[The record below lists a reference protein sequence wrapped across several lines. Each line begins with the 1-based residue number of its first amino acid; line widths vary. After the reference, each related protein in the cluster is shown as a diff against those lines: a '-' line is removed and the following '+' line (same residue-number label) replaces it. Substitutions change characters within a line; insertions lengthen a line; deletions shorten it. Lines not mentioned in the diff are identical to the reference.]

1 MIVKTVVRRLF
12 AVLWLVSCAAFG
24 DAARPFITLASTT
37 STQNSGLYDALLPA
51 FTAVSGIDVRVVAVG
66 TGKAIKLAENG
77 DADVLLVHH
86 RESEDRFVREGFGI
100 VRYDLMYNYF
110 VLAGPAPDPAG
121 VDGLD
126 SITAALARIADTRS
140 LFVSRGD
147 ESGTHRKE
155 RQLWKGTGLLP
166 DSAVVDWYRETGS
179 GMGATLNVASAI
191 NAYALTDRATW
202 LRFLNKAKLKIL
214 VEGDPSLFNQ
224 YGLIRV
230 NEKRHP
236 HVKSE
241 LAQTFV
247 DWLLSVEGQ
256 SAINRYTINGERAF
270 YANAVK

>member
-1 MIVKTVVRRLF
+1 MTLKTVSRRLL
-12 AVLWLVSCAAFG
+12 AVLCLVSCAAWG
-24 DAARPFITLASTT
+24 DAARPFITVASTT
-37 STQNSGLYDALLPA
+37 SIQNSGLYDVLLPA

-86 RESEDRFVREGFGI
+86 RESEDRFVREGYGI
-100 VRYDLMYNYF
+100 VRHNLMYNFF
-110 VLAGPAPDPAG
+110 VLVGPAPDPAG
-121 VDGLD
+121 VEGQT
-126 SITAALARIADTRS
+126 SIIGALARIADTRS

-155 RQLWKGTGLLP
+155 RELWRETGLVP
-166 DSAVVDWYRETGS
+166 DSATASWYRETGS

-191 NAYALTDRATW
+191 NAYVLTDRATW
-202 LRFLNKAKLKIL
+202 LRFSNKGSSRIL

-230 NEKRHP
+230 SGRRHP
-236 HVKSE
+236 HVKGE

-247 DWLLSVEGQ
+247 DWLLSAEGQ
-256 SAINRYTINGERAF
+256 AAINRYTIDGERAF
-270 YANAVK
+270 YANAID